1 MLLAFDIS
9 YLFKVNS
16 IVNNLVMLNKVGFK
30 IDNSKRFNC
39 FSYCLS
45 AIRKNGDINGDINGD
60 NYGDIMAVKD
70 EENNKIMSII
80 RR

>member
-1 MLLAFDIS
+1 
-9 YLFKVNS
+9 
-16 IVNNLVMLNKVGFK
+16 MLNKVGFK

-39 FSYCLS
+39 FSYSLS
-45 AIRKNGDINGDINGD
+45 AIRKNGDIN
-60 NYGDIMAVKD
+60 GDIMAVKD